1 MFVDSSFKT
10 DTETQDPCL
19 SLLGEKKKQTKKTP
33 WSKKVHKGWVVNNSE
48 YQSQALEFSCL
59 LSAH

>member
-19 SLLGEKKKQTKKTP
+19 SLLGEKKKTNKKKP
-33 WSKKVHKGWVVNNSE
+33 PEVKKFIKVG
-48 YQSQALEFSCL
+48 L
-59 LSAH
+59 